1 MRVVFWRLSRT
12 ESRTRHVK
20 LSTRCVYYRC
30 YTGSN
35 ETVHWFHICLV
46 TGESALRDTVT
57 SCHLASNPTMLL
69 LLEVNLLRVLG
80 EKHSCAA
87 AF

>member
-12 ESRTRHVK
+12 ESRTRHAK
-20 LSTRCVYYRC
+20 LPTRFSCI
-30 YTGSN
+30 TGSN

-57 SCHLASNPTMLL
+57 SGHLASNPTMLLL